1 MADRDHSDSDHPGH
15 DHPGR
20 DRPDGGGR
28 ERAGWEWLE
37 AEAAGSRAAIAGG
50 NDPAPSFARCFA
62 GPDGGRVLAVLRT
75 MTLDRALGPD
85 APDATLRH
93 LEGQRQL
100 VATILALVARG
111 RAG

>member
-1 MADRDHSDSDHPGH
+1 MV
-15 DHPGR
+15 
-20 DRPDGGGR
+20 
-28 ERAGWEWLE
+28 ERAGWDWLE
-37 AEAAGSRAAIAGG
+37 TPPPTGPIPAAAAGT
-50 NDPAPSFARCFA
+50 DPAPSFARCFA
-62 GPDGGRVLAVLRT
+62 GGDGERVLAVLRA

-85 APDATLRH
+85 APEAALRH

>member
-1 MADRDHSDSDHPGH
+1 MADRPTI
-15 DHPGR
+15 
-20 DRPDGGGR
+20 
-28 ERAGWEWLE
+28 EQAGWDWLE
-37 AEAAGSRAAIAGG
+37 ATLPADPQTAAAADA
-50 NDPAPSFARCFA
+50 DPAPSFARCFA
-62 GPDGGRVLAVLRT
+62 GSDGGRVLAVLRA

-85 APDATLRH
+85 APEAALRH

>member
-1 MADRDHSDSDHPGH
+1 MNDQ
-15 DHPGR
+15 
-20 DRPDGGGR
+20 
-28 ERAGWEWLE
+28 AGWDWLE
-37 AEAAGSRAAIAGG
+37 APASTGSDHGVEHGA
-50 NDPAPSFARCFA
+50 DPAPSFARCFA
-62 GPDGGRVLAVLRT
+62 GSDGARVLAVLRA

-85 APDATLRH
+85 APEAVLRH